1 MHINRRPSWFLGD
14 LDLWPQFHV
23 SRSNQHP
30 QKPRTR
36 HQNKDSSYKGW
47 EVMIISVWAKTQ
59 KAAIFNLCN
68 FEVTHPRREGL
79 KTSFQ
84 FGGFPGTKL
93 ARRRLGL
100 EGAVNSTEGTVLWVF
115 TIFLD
120 TFFIF
125 IREINPFWW
134 DKYKNLCFVIYLSI

>member
-68 FEVTHPRREGL
+68 FEVVNPRIKGVNNRFWVRGVP
-79 KTSFQ
+79 KDKIGPVAFRP
-84 FGGFPGTKL
+84 GGCSKLPG
-93 ARRRLGL
+93 R
-100 EGAVNSTEGTVLWVF
+100 NSTISIYPIF
-115 TIFLD
+115 RHIFL
-120 TFFIF
+120 F
-125 IREINPFWW
+125 IREINRFLWEN
-134 DKYKNLCFVIYLSI
+134 YKNFCILTYSSI